1 LQLRLAAI
9 AAGTLLLAGCGGG
22 GSGSSGT
29 TTSSASASAGCSD
42 VPPPTFRKVPGKRPP
57 PTARLDAGKTYTVE
71 VKTNC
76 GAFTITLEQKTSPKA
91 AASFFELA
99 KQNFYDG
106 VVFHRIVPS
115 FVVQG
120 GDPSGTGRGGPGYT
134 TVDKPPRKTR
144 YTRGVVAMAKT
155 ASDPRGTAGSQFF
168 IVTPPQIQLDP
179 DYAVIGRVTKGLDV
193 VLRIGTYGDSS
204 GTPLKRVVIEDM
216 VTATS

>member
-9 AAGTLLLAGCGGG
+9 AAATLLLAGCGGG
-22 GSGSSGT
+22 GSGSAATS
-29 TTSSASASAGCSD
+29 TSSTRPPGGCSE
-42 VPPPTFRKVPGKRPP
+42 VPPPTFRKESKRPA
-57 PTARLDAGKTYTVE
+57 PTSRLDAGKTYTVE
-71 VKTNC
+71 VRTNC
-76 GAFTITLEQKTSPKA
+76 GDFTITLDQKTSPNA

-106 VVFHRIVPS
+106 IVFHRILPS

-120 GDPSGTGRGGPGYT
+120 GDPTGTGAGGPGYRT
-134 TVDKPPRKTR
+134 LDKPPRNTR
-144 YTRGVVAMAKT
+144 YSRGVVAMAKT
-155 ASDPRGTAGSQFF
+155 AADPRGTAGSQFF
-168 IVTPPQIQLDP
+168 VVTPPQVQLAP